1 MKKKILFVNDEMVVG
16 GVSKVLNN
24 LLRHM
29 DREKYELHLLVLH
42 KHGEMLK
49 DIPEGITVLEGTS
62 FFDVCDI
69 PVKECLK
76 TGKFLKK
83 LFFFLS
89 LKTGL
94 IEYRIRHERK
104 KMHLEEYDAEI
115 AFKEGICSVFT
126 ACGKTP
132 KKINWIH
139 ADYKVK
145 NYAENYVWAMK
156 KFLKRFD
163 AHVAVS
169 NVAAESFR
177 EIFELDEVK
186 TIHNLMQVQQI
197 IERSNVS
204 FERQYEEF
212 TFVCVGR
219 LHPQKSYGRLLDA
232 VKKLNDQG
240 FKFHVEVLGDGPDKD
255 ELLKQKEALNIDNVH
270 FLGNQS
276 NPYPFIKHADAL
288 LLTSIYEGLPTVVFE
303 AMILHTPVLTT
314 RVAGVDE
321 QLAFGGGMIVENTQE
336 GIEKGME
343 AFLSDDSVVERYQND
358 LEDYTYDN
366 QKILKK
372 IEMLL
377 DECPS
382 E

>member
-24 LLRHM
+24 ILRHM
-29 DREKYELHLLVLH
+29 NREKYEMHLLVLH

-49 DIPEGITVLEGTS
+49 DIPEDIKVIEGTS

-69 PVKECLK
+69 PVKDCIK
-76 TGKFLKK
+76 SGKFLKK

-94 IEYRIRHERK
+94 IEHRIRHERK
-104 KMHLEEYDAEI
+104 KMQLIDYDAEI

-126 ACGKTP
+126 ACGNTP
-132 KKINWIH
+132 RKVNWIH

-169 NVAAESFR
+169 NVAANSFK
-177 EIFELDEVK
+177 EIFELPEVK
-186 TIHNLMQVQQI
+186 TIHNLMQVNQI
-197 IERSNVS
+197 IERSNEQ
-204 FERQYEEF
+204 FERRHKEF

-219 LHPQKSYGRLLDA
+219 LHPQKSYDRLLNA
-232 VKKLNDQG
+232 VASLNAEG
-240 FKFHVEVLGDGPDKD
+240 FKFHVDVLGDGPDK
-255 ELLKQKEALNIDNVH
+255 ELLFKQKEDLNIHNVH
-270 FLGNQS
+270 FLGNQA
-276 NPYPFIKHADAL
+276 NPYPFIKHSDAL

-303 AMILHTPVLTT
+303 ALILHTPVLTT
-314 RVAGVDE
+314 KVAGVDE
-321 QLAFGGGMIVENTQE
+321 QLDFGGGMIVENTPE
-336 GIEKGME
+336 GIVEGMKI
-343 AFLSDDSVVERYQND
+343 F
-358 LEDYTYDN
+358 LEDNSILTTYQEDLKCYTYDN
-366 QKILKK
+366 RKILDR
-372 IEMLL
+372 INDLL
-377 DECPS
+377 N
-382 E
+382 